1 MTLYAI
7 DVEQAFGLTGVVLQ
21 NGVIIRADGLDDL
34 TAVNERL
41 QRARKAGTLA
51 VPRLPDAEA
60 YQVREW
66 LIQQGVG
73 VNTVEVLLEQNI
85 TDPVQLE
92 LAKSR
97 WEYATRIPR
106 EHPLTLGIGGALG
119 LTPAELDAAWNE
131 LLTY

>member
-1 MTLYAI
+1 MTYLAI

-21 NGVIIRADGLDDL
+21 NGVIIHADGLADL

-41 QRARKAGTLA
+41 QRARAAGTLA

-66 LIQQGVG
+66 LIKQGIG

-85 TDPVQLE
+85 SDPTQLA

-97 WEYATRIPR
+97 WEYATRVPR
-106 EHPLTLGIGGALG
+106 EHPLTVGIGQALG
-119 LTPAELDAAWNE
+119 MTPSELDEAWVD

>member
-66 LIQQGVG
+66 LIKQGVG
-73 VNTVEVLLEQNI
+73 VNTVDVLLEQNI
-85 TDPVQLE
+85 ADPVQLE

-106 EHPLTLGIGGALG
+106 EHPLTLGIGQALG

>member
-1 MTLYAI
+1 MTLLAI

-21 NGVIIRADGLDDL
+21 NGVIIRADGLDEL

-41 QRARKAGTLA
+41 QRAKRAGTLA

-66 LIQQGVG
+66 LIRQGIG

-106 EHPLTLGIGGALG
+106 EHPLTLGIGQARGM
-119 LTPAELDAAWNE
+119 TPTELDEAWSD
-131 LLTY
+131 LLQY

>member
-1 MTLYAI
+1 MTYLAQ

-21 NGVIIRADGLDDL
+21 NGFVLSANGVSDP
-34 TAVNERL
+34 TAINERL
-41 QRARKAGTLA
+41 RRARAAGTLV

-66 LIQQGVG
+66 LIKQGIG

-85 TDPVQLE
+85 SDPTQLA

-97 WEYATRIPR
+97 WEYATRVPR
-106 EHPLTLGIGGALG
+106 EHPLTIGIGHALG
-119 LTPAELDAAWNE
+119 LTDQELDEAWAE

>member
-1 MTLYAI
+1 MTYLAK

-21 NGVIIRADGLDDL
+21 NGLILSADGYDDPSPL
-34 TAVNERL
+34 NERL
-41 QRARKAGTLA
+41 RRARAAGTLQ
-51 VPRLPDAEA
+51 VPRLPDVEA

-66 LIQQGVG
+66 LIRQGIG

-85 TDPVQLE
+85 TDPTQLA

-97 WEYATRIPR
+97 WEYATRVPR
-106 EHPLTLGIGGALG
+106 EHPLTLGIGQALG
-119 LTPAELDAAWNE
+119 MTPQELDDAWAE

>member
-66 LIQQGVG
+66 LIKQGIG

-85 TDPVQLE
+85 SDPVQLE

-106 EHPLTLGIGGALG
+106 EHPLTLGIGHALG